1 MPGTFNSFFI
11 WIIIF
16 TKINTAIGSF
26 NDSPYWGGE
35 NCDGACI
42 GYAPA
47 VQRHQTVS
55 LSR

>member
-1 MPGTFNSFFI
+1 MPGTFNSFLI